1 MASPSTEMRTASWR
15 ERLWLLA
22 EKRLPALTR
31 HRRSEAMPIELHRRR
46 IYVLP
51 TRYGLFFAL
60 LLFAMT
66 LGSLNY
72 NNNPALILCFLLLSL
87 AITSLLRGYLNLRG
101 LRLEGIEAAPAHAG
115 ERQSLRLRFSSI
127 ESRVRPGLIIEQDGA
142 RAAFSM
148 GSEDITEA
156 VLERTTQRRGMA
168 PIGRFKLFTHQPL
181 GLFEVW
187 SWLHPDAAVLVYPAL
202 ELESPPPPGHGAQG
216 RPRPQRGLDEEMH
229 ALRDYRGGD
238 PMRQVAWKQSAR
250 AQRLLVREYEM
261 PAGEEVVLRWDALSP
276 LSSDQRA
283 ERLARWLFDAQR
295 AGHSTTL
302 VLPDRR
308 IGPGT
313 GAAHLHA
320 CLAALA
326 VQA

>member
-1 MASPSTEMRTASWR
+1 MASPLIEMRQTSWR
-15 ERLWLLA
+15 ERLWTLA

-31 HRRSEAMPIELHRRR
+31 LRRSEPLPIDLHRRR

-87 AITSLLRGYLNLRG
+87 SITSLLRGYLSLRG
-101 LRLEGIEAAPAHAG
+101 LRLDGVDATPVHAG
-115 ERQSLRLRFSSI
+115 ESQSLRLHFSAK
-127 ESRVRPGLIIEQDGA
+127 ESRARPGLIVEQDGV
-142 RAAFSM
+142 RAAFSLH
-148 GSEDITEA
+148 GDETIDA
-156 VLERTTQRRGMA
+156 VLQRPTHRRGAM
-168 PIGRFKLFTHQPL
+168 PIGRLKVFTHQPL
-181 GLFEVW
+181 GLFEIW
-187 SWLHPDAAVLVYPAL
+187 SWLHPESSVVVYPAL
-202 ELESPPPPGHGAQG
+202 ERDPPPPPGHGAQG
-216 RPRPQRGLDEEMH
+216 KPRPQRGLSEEIH
-229 ALRDYRGGD
+229 ALRDYRSGD
-238 PMRQVAWKQSAR
+238 PTRQVAWKQSAR

-261 PAGEEVVLRWDALSP
+261 PAGEDVVLRWDALSP
-276 LSSDQRA
+276 LPGDRRA

-295 AGHSTTL
+295 AGNPVTL

-308 IGPGT
+308 IGPGI

>member
-1 MASPSTEMRTASWR
+1 MASPSIDAAAPGWR
-15 ERLWLLA
+15 ERLWALA

-31 HRRSEAMPIELHRRR
+31 LRRSEPLPVLLHRRR

-87 AITSLLRGYLNLRG
+87 AITSLLRGYLTLRG
-101 LRLEGIEAAPAHAG
+101 LRLDSVDAIPVHAG
-115 ERQSLRLRFSSI
+115 ETQTLRLHFSAV
-127 ESRVRPGLIIEQDGA
+127 EARERPGLIVEQSIH
-142 RAAFSM
+142 RAAFSLS
-148 GSEDITEA
+148 G
-156 VLERTTQRRGMA
+156 TQSGHTALHRPTSRRGTM
-168 PIGRFKLFTHQPL
+168 PVGRLKLYTHQPL

-187 SWLHPDAAVLVYPAL
+187 SWLHPETSVLVYPAL
-202 ELESPPPPGHGAQG
+202 ETDPPPPPGHGAQG
-216 RPRPQRGLDEEMH
+216 KPRPQRGLDEEMH

-238 PMRQVAWKQSAR
+238 PIRQVAWKQSAR

-261 PAGEEVVLRWDALSP
+261 PSGEDLTLRWDTLAP
-276 LSSDQRA
+276 LDSNQRA
-283 ERLARWLFDAQR
+283 ERLARWVSDAHR
-295 AGHSTTL
+295 SGIPSTL

-308 IGPGT
+308 IGPGCD
-313 GAAHLHA
+313 AAHLAA
-320 CLAALA
+320 CLQALA
-326 VQA
+326 VQP